1 MRLPLPIRFSRHRL
15 DFFIEEIFSLKRD
28 TLSLVYD
35 GLIPVA
41 KATTGYPRR
50 QNITAWIEAI
60 GYRGVEK
67 RLVVRAEPGLTF
79 LKNVLAYC

>member
-1 MRLPLPIRFSRHRL
+1 MIGAGYEATVTDTIFQTPSG
-15 DFFIEEIFSLKRD
+15 FFIKEIFSLKRD

-50 QNITAWIEAI
+50 
-60 GYRGVEK
+60 
-67 RLVVRAEPGLTF
+67 
-79 LKNVLAYC
+79 